1 MAISVETTLDDRI
14 AKYVS
19 LLQVQQHLTESAIV
33 RELIEIGYEQIL
45 RDLHRRY
52 HLGELTFRTVAEELG
67 VSVRELY
74 DLFDRKDLSI

>member
-1 MAISVETTLDDRI
+1 MAISVQTTLDDRI
-14 AKYVS
+14 AKYIS
-19 LLQVQQHLTESAIV
+19 LLQVQQHITEAAVV

-52 HLGELTFRTVAEELG
+52 QLGELTFRTVAAELG

-74 DLFDRKDLSI
+74 DLFERRNLAI